1 MELEISPKVRFSRG
15 TEKSSKMDV
24 INPARRTGRNIS
36 PLKIAKI
43 KTAKLNAIKPSMDL
57 PFFSFLFPKTFP
69 NRAEKASPIIE
80 IAKPTKAYF
89 PNTRTFI
96 KIPKAITEASLRFL
110 LSCALMDLPHRRKI
124 NLFKGLNFI
133 LKKST
138 RTIRKVKPKKEI
150 ISSLTEN
157 SKTAYG

>member
-1 MELEISPKVRFSRG
+1 
-15 TEKSSKMDV
+15 MDV
-24 INPARRTGRNIS
+24 INPARRIGRNIS
-36 PLKIAKI
+36 PLKIAKT
-43 KTAKLNAIKPSMDL
+43 KTAKLNATKPSIDL
-57 PFFSFLFPKTFP
+57 PFFNLLFPKTFP

-89 PNTRTFI
+89 PNMRTFI
-96 KIPKAITEASLRFL
+96 KMPRAITEASLRFL
-110 LSCALMDLPHRRKI
+110 LSCALMDFLHRRKI
-124 NLFKGLNFI
+124 NLFNGSNFI

-157 SKTAYG
+157 NKTAYG

>member
-1 MELEISPKVRFSRG
+1 MPKVRFSRG
-15 TEKSSKMDV
+15 TEESSKMDV

-43 KTAKLNAIKPSMDL
+43 KTAKLNAIKPSIDL
-57 PFFSFLFPKTFP
+57 PFFSLLFPKTFP

-89 PNTRTFI
+89 PNMRTFI
-96 KIPKAITEASLRFL
+96 KMPRAITEASLRFL
-110 LSCALMDLPHRRKI
+110 LSCALMDFLHRRKI
-124 NLFKGLNFI
+124 NLFNGSNFI

-157 SKTAYG
+157 NKTAYG

>member
-1 MELEISPKVRFSRG
+1 VELEIMPKVRFSRG
-15 TEKSSKMDV
+15 TEESSKMDV

-43 KTAKLNAIKPSMDL
+43 KTAKLNAIKPSIDL
-57 PFFSFLFPKTFP
+57 PFFSLLFPKTFP

-89 PNTRTFI
+89 PNMRTFI
-96 KIPKAITEASLRFL
+96 KMPRAITEASLRFL
-110 LSCALMDLPHRRKI
+110 LSCALMDFLHRRKI
-124 NLFKGLNFI
+124 NLFNGSNFI

-157 SKTAYG
+157 NKTAYG